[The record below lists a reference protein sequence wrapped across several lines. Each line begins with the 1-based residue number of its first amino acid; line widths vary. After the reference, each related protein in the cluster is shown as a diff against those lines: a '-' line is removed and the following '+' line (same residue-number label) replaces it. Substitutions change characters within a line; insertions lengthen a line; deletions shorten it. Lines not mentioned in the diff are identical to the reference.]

1 LARRFSCWRPPAVG
15 LTSWLVHAGVV
26 ERAPAKLG
34 ASCPGPSRDLG
45 EGEPSFRTST
55 GGAAQRRVGGRD
67 RPFGAAQVEVAPLPP
82 CHAPN
87 CPPMPVPPMP
97 RGCHPPMPHATFPA
111 CTAHAGALSMGKAPC
126 GCWHFWGAGAP
137 APHCAHQRCSAGGP
151 SVAAWV
157 RGPSVGAGGFVAR
170 SAQGSFKGQA
180 GCGTSRPLHVGA
192 TCRSNHWPPKGPR
205 VARTQR
211 GPQGAGSSSGGAA
224 RTLARTAGGAA
235 AAALLRARSRGS
247 QGGRQQQRCC
257 MHARAGRRGGGSSSG
272 AVRTLARVSG
282 GAAAAAVLHARSMHM

>member
-1 LARRFSCWRPPAVG
+1 MRVFSALRRIRTIHTLNTFPCGLGRREVIGPSVFLLEASGRWSDLVARARRGCRARTGQVGGFVPSGPGRGPPG
-15 LTSWLVHAGVV
+15 
-26 ERAPAKLG
+26 
-34 ASCPGPSRDLG
+34 RDLG

-137 APHCAHQRCSAGGP
+137 APHCAHQRCSAVCVHGGHSARERGGCGGP
-151 SVAAWV
+151 RW
-157 RGPSVGAGGFVAR
+157 
-170 SAQGSFKGQA
+170 GQA
-180 GCGTSRPLHVGA
+180 GLWHAALRDPSRG
-192 TCRSNHWPPKGPR
+192 R
-205 VARTQR
+205 Q
-211 GPQGAGSSSGGAA
+211 
-224 RTLARTAGGAA
+224 
-235 AAALLRARSRGS
+235 AAALQGPCTWAQRAAATTGPPRAPVWRAHSAGHRG
-247 QGGRQQQRCC
+247 Q
-257 MHARAGRRGGGSSSG
+257 
-272 AVRTLARVSG
+272 
-282 GAAAAAVLHARSMHM
+282 AAAAVAPNAHVKK

>member
-1 LARRFSCWRPPAVG
+1 MARRFSCWRPPAVG

-87 CPPMPVPPMP
+87 CCPMP

-180 GCGTSRPLHVGA
+180 GCGTSRPLHVG
-192 TCRSNHWPPKGPR
+192 GD
-205 VARTQR
+205 
-211 GPQGAGSSSGGAA
+211 
-224 RTLARTAGGAA
+224 
-235 AAALLRARSRGS
+235 
-247 QGGRQQQRCC
+247 
-257 MHARAGRRGGGSSSG
+257 
-272 AVRTLARVSG
+272 
-282 GAAAAAVLHARSMHM
+282 AAVKAAVGWWLPYTIAACCAHLC

>member
-1 LARRFSCWRPPAVG
+1 MRVFSALRRIRTIHTLNTFPCGLGRREVIGPSVFLLEASGRWSDLVARARRGCRARTGQVGGFVPRPIRAR
-15 LTSWLVHAGVV
+15 AG
-26 ERAPAKLG
+26 
-34 ASCPGPSRDLG
+34 PGPPGRDLG

-97 RGCHPPMPHATFPA
+97 RGCHPPMPHAISSMHRTRRGLVNGQGSVRLLALLGGRGASATLCSPA
-111 CTAHAGALSMGKAPC
+111 VLSRG
-126 GCWHFWGAGAP
+126 
-137 APHCAHQRCSAGGP
+137 

-192 TCRSNHWPPKGPR
+192 TCRSNHWPPKGP
-205 VARTQR
+205 
-211 GPQGAGSSSGGAA
+211 P
-224 RTLARTAGGAA
+224 
-235 AAALLRARSRGS
+235 
-247 QGGRQQQRCC
+247 
-257 MHARAGRRGGGSSSG
+257 
-272 AVRTLARVSG
+272 
-282 GAAAAAVLHARSMHM
+282 MHM